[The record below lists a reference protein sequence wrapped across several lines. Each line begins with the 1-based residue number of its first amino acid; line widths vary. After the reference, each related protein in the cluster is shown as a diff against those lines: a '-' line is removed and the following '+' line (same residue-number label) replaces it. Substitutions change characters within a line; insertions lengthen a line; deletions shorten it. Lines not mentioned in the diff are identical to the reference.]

1 MERAIESAKTAYK
14 SWKKTSFEE
23 RAACLRKFGDLLAER
38 QAEFAKALTME
49 QGKPLA
55 FATGEV
61 MSTVRKCHGLSE
73 QNLLKPEVVSEDKRG
88 RVELHYVP
96 RGVVGGITPWN
107 FPMSMAANKLF
118 PAVITGNTVVLKPSP
133 HTPLTTVMMGEIAAQ
148 AFPPGVMNIISGGND
163 LGRWIVEHPDIV
175 HITFTGSAAT
185 GKNIMK
191 SAAGTLK
198 KLTLELGGND
208 AAIVMPETNIDEVAP
223 KIFSA
228 AMFNSGQTCVAIK
241 RVFVHESQYEDMVE
255 KIGKVASEA
264 TVGDGLEDGIAYG
277 PMNNEMQLK
286 RIEMLVDD
294 AKKSGGRIITG
305 GERPVIPGKEGG
317 FYYKPT
323 MVADL
328 TDEDRL
334 VKEEQFG
341 LALPILKYK
350 DVDEALERANASEY
364 GLGGSVWGP
373 DAEKAAEVA
382 VQLESG
388 QSWVNQHLS
397 GNANAPFGGVKSSG
411 LGSEG
416 GGAIGLKEFVDVKSL
431 YVKKLK
437 SGL

>member
-14 SWKKTSFEE
+14 SWQTFEE
-23 RAACLRKFGDLLAER
+23 RAAYLQCSVITCRTT
-38 QAEFAKALTME
+38 AEFAKALTIE

-55 FATGEV
+55 GFATGEV

-175 HITFTGSAAT
+175 HISFTGSAAT
-185 GKNIMK
+185 GKNIMQT
-191 SAAGTLK
+191 AAGTLK

-223 KIFSA
+223 EIFGH

-241 RVFVHESQYEDMVE
+241 RVFVHESQYEDMVQ

-323 MVADL
+323 IVAVL

-411 LGSEG
+411 IGREG